1 MNRRE
6 KAIITKIIFV
16 TVTTFILVVVFE
28 NFKDVVNRSE
38 ATRAIE
44 AIGKTVLQYRK
55 DNGSLPPQ
63 NYVDRIKQGVAGS
76 VRLGK
81 LNYRALYITID
92 AKPDEILVYI
102 PKKYKSLFVSDGYI
116 VLRLNGQVEWM
127 DTQSFEKELLR
138 RKNLLEVP
146 DFMENKLF

>member
-6 KAIITKIIFV
+6 KAIITKIVFV
-16 TVTTFILVVVFE
+16 TVTTFVLVVVFE
-28 NFKDVVNRSE
+28 NFKDVINRSE

-55 DNGSLPPQ
+55 DNGYLPPQ

-81 LNYRALYITID
+81 LSYRALYINIG
-92 AKPDEILVYI
+92 AKPDEILAYTG
-102 PKKYKSLFVSDGYI
+102 KNYKSLFVSDGYV
-116 VLRLNGQVEWM
+116 VLRLNGQVEWI
-127 DTQSFEKELLR
+127 DTQSFEEELMR
-138 RKNLLEVP
+138 RKNLLEEP
-146 DFMENKLF
+146 DFMEK